1 MQIINKT
8 FNQKKMERKKLYKYS
23 SKGYIGGVCY
33 GMGQHTG
40 VDPIIWR
47 MVAVF
52 GGCWFIYILLWLF
65 LDEAPRPSMF
75 RVEQSDNLQGD
86 KLQDDNLQGDKLQN
100 EE

>member
-1 MQIINKT
+1 
-8 FNQKKMERKKLYKYS
+8 MERKKLYKYP

-47 MVAVF
+47 MVAIF

-65 LDEAPRPSMF
+65 LDDAPRPSVF
-75 RVEQSDNLQGD
+75 RAEQSG
-86 KLQDDNLQGDKLQN
+86 KLQDDNLRGDKLQN